1 TPASDI
7 VILGGGVI
15 GLSIAWQLSRRGA
28 HVTVIDA
35 GHLGQASWAAAG
47 MLAPLAET
55 GMPGP
60 LVDLCLD
67 SLHAYPTFLE
77 ALREETCDAPTLY
90 GPGMLRVA
98 VTATEEDALCR
109 ALSWQKERGLPLEWL
124 DSLTVRELEPGISPA
139 VRMALLSPQEKH
151 VTPRLLLGSLR
162 QACLRRPISL
172 LTETTVTG
180 LRLSGDCVHAV
191 QTTAGIIPCGQLLI
205 SGGAWSGQVGNLLGL
220 SFPVK
225 PVRGQMLSLT
235 PAPSVPFRH
244 TIYGHHRYL
253 VPRADNQ
260 VVVGATEENVGFDTG
275 TTATGVSSLLTA
287 ASALVPALTNA
298 AIESVWTGLRPVSAD
313 GLPLLGR
320 VPHWQNVQ
328 VASGHGRNGILLTPI
343 TSQLM
348 AASLLDGA
356 PPPSAFTPARFTK
369 TP

>member
-1 TPASDI
+1 M
-7 VILGGGVI
+7 ILGGGMI

-28 HVTVIDA
+28 RVTVIDA

-55 GMPGP
+55 GTPGP

-67 SLHAYPTFLE
+67 SLQAYPTFLE
-77 ALREETCDAPTLY
+77 ALREETDDVPTLY

-98 VTATEEDALCR
+98 VTEEEEGALCR
-109 ALSWQKERGLPLEWL
+109 TLSWQQERGLPLERL
-124 DSLTVRELEPGISPA
+124 DGLIVRKLVPGLSPD

-162 QACLRRPISL
+162 QACLRRPMISL
-172 LTETTVTG
+172 LAETTVTG
-180 LRLSGDCVHAV
+180 LRVSENRVHTV
-191 QTTAGIIPCGQLLI
+191 QTTAGAVPCGQLLI
-205 SGGAWSGQVGNLLGL
+205 TGGAWSGQMGHLLGL

-225 PVRGQMLSLT
+225 PVRGQMLSLIPT
-235 PAPSVPFRH
+235 PSAPFRH

-253 VPRADNQ
+253 VPRAGNQ

-275 TTATGVSSLLTA
+275 TTASGIVLLLSA
-287 ASALVPALTNA
+287 AQSLVPALANA
-298 AIESVWTGLRPVSAD
+298 VLESVWTGLRPVSAD

-320 VPHWQNVQ
+320 VSDWQNVQ

-343 TSQLM
+343 TSKLM

-356 PPPSAFTPARFTK
+356 PPPSAFAPARFTK